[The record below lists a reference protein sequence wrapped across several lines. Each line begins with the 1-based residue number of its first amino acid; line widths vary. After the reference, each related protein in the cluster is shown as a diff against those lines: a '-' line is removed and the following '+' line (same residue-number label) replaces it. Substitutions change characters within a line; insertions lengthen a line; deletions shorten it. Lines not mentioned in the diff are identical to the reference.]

1 MENGWN
7 SKRTADGATAETR
20 GTKKNGGHVKR
31 MIVLNRL
38 RQDAEGFARIVTM
51 NSCSISPEAI

>member
-1 MENGWN
+1 MDRIQRERQMVLLL
-7 SKRTADGATAETR
+7 KQEER
-20 GTKKNGGHVKR
+20 KKNGGHVKR

>member
-1 MENGWN
+1 MEGIQRERQMVLLL
-7 SKRTADGATAETR
+7 KQEER
-20 GTKKNGGHVKR
+20 KKNGGHVKR

-51 NSCSISPEAI
+51 NSCTISPEAI

>member
-1 MENGWN
+1 MDGIQRERQMVLLL
-7 SKRTADGATAETR
+7 KREER
-20 GTKKNGGHVKR
+20 KKHGGHVKR